1 MATAMETY
9 CIEQIGETAGQ
20 IWNVLAQEGPQPIA
34 KLVKQVDA
42 PKDVVMQ
49 GIGWLAR
56 EGKIAIDEESRS
68 RRIIRLV

>member
-1 MATAMETY
+1 MATATEIS
-9 CIEQIGETAGQ
+9 CVEQIGETAGQ
-20 IWNVLAQEGPQPIA
+20 IWTVLDQEGPQPIA

-56 EGKIAIDEESRS
+56 EGKIVIEEESRS
-68 RRIIRLV
+68 RRIVRLV